1 MLTPEERFEKFWI
14 ALQKSN
20 EIWFDLVKVK
30 FGKKDLRHEA
40 QLLLMELHAEGM
52 VTANMDWKVVQNRYS
67 KKLTWA
73 IDKVEPVPQ
82 QKAEPVVIHPQALTG
97 EERQRWLKE
106 WEKAHAQAS
115 QNFKTERSDPYKEI
129 KEQRKQITGTYK
141 PLTPEEVYKKDRHF
155 EYVKR
160 CFDPRTG
167 LPNADHMPEEEFN
180 KLYDLM

>member
-1 MLTPEERFEKFWI
+1 MEAAERFTRFYD

-20 EIWFDLVKVK
+20 AIWWDLIQVK

-52 VTANMDWKVVQNRYS
+52 VTASMDWKHVQNRYS
-67 KKLTWA
+67 KRLTWA
-73 IDKVEPVPQ
+73 LDKVEPVPQ
-82 QKAEPVVIHPQALTG
+82 QKAEPVQIHPEALTG
-97 EERQRWLKE
+97 EAREKRIKEVLAEISKSQEHIAQRV
-106 WEKAHAQAS
+106 
-115 QNFKTERSDPYKEI
+115 NPYKGIVFPEPP
-129 KEQRKQITGTYK
+129 KGYKYK